1 MQQVS
6 VVIITKNEECNI
18 IDCILSAKKISNDII
33 VIDSGS
39 TDATLA
45 LARMEN
51 VKIYSIL
58 WEGYGHARNTG
69 AMLAD
74 NDWIFSLDA
83 DERITEAL
91 AHSLKQIQFTNERSI
106 YAFKRINYFSSR
118 KIRYGSFAHDR
129 VSRLYNRRNAQWNM
143 FPVHEKLTGKNIK
156 RIMVKTNLVHFT
168 ATGEQDYLP
177 KIMGYASLCA
187 LKYKQEGKKFIYA
200 RSLFSPAFNFIKD
213 YIFQLGFLDRY
224 PGFIIAKLNAAYTR
238 KKYQQLRLLLNPEK
252 GQSEPPAAS
261 AEFTPEDRLLSFLM
275 K

>member
-1 MQQVS
+1 MQHIS

-18 IDCILSAKKISNDII
+18 ADCINSAKKISTDII

-45 LARMEN
+45 LAKKEN

-83 DERITEAL
+83 DERITNEFAN
-91 AHSLKQIQFTNERSI
+91 SLEKITPAGERAI
-106 YAFKRINYFSSR
+106 YGFKRINYFSNR
-118 KIRYGSFAHDR
+118 KIRYGSFAHDH
-129 VSRLYNRRNAQWNM
+129 VSRLYNRRNTQWNM

-156 RIMVKTNLVHFT
+156 KIIVKAHLVHFT
-168 ATGEQDYLP
+168 AINEKDYLP

-187 LKYKQEGKKFIYA
+187 LKYQQEGKKFIYV
-200 RSLFSPAFNFIKD
+200 RTLVSPIFNFIKD
-213 YIFQLGFLDRY
+213 YIFQLGFLDKY
-224 PGFIIAKLNAAYTR
+224 PGFIIAKLNAVYTR
-238 KKYQQLRLLLNPEK
+238 KKYQQLQVLLNGEK
-252 GQSEPPAAS
+252 KQSQHPP
-261 AEFTPEDRLLSFLM
+261 LLQHSLRKIISFLS
-275 K
+275 